1 MPIYAKDFTISF
13 EALGFE
19 FTNLITFKA
28 SSLVIFGLCQGLKCF
43 ESV

>member
-1 MPIYAKDFTISF
+1 MYAMDFTVSF

-28 SSLVIFGLCQGLKCF
+28 SYLVIFGLYQGLKCF
-43 ESV
+43 ESI